1 MSARSLY
8 LRLRRTIWHMVL
20 ANPLRVAYIS
30 RQRQLFLKSAF
41 PIPAQRAIV
50 FFVPGI
56 DAVTGG
62 VMSIL
67 SIAEESR
74 RLHAIHGASVFVC
87 TLPGHPPLLRYTRFE
102 NSECLLGVDDVW
114 GVLASSSVVMIHVPE
129 VHVPEALRWL
139 EGNRARIPSCAAI
152 NVLLQNIDLCPTQED
167 MKRLASFGS
176 LSCTTAHKAYST
188 PEFEA
193 RLGCP
198 LHHLSAWV
206 SPEGFKRLDVSE
218 KDRLIIYSRDVI
230 AEKSDVLA
238 RLQRALPQFAFR
250 EIAGLTYQQYKELIA
265 RAQFSITFGEGLDGY
280 LVEPVFSG
288 GVGCAVYNDRFFTPD
303 FKALDFIYSS
313 WDDLVS
319 RFPEDVVRCE
329 EEVTYKAVSARQFE
343 HLARIYSKDVYIGN
357 IKRFYEAVFPY
368 CT

>member
-1 MSARSLY
+1 ML
-8 LRLRRTIWHMVL
+8 LG
-20 ANPLRVAYIS
+20 NPLRAASIS
-30 RQRQLFLKSAF
+30 RKRQAVLKAGF
-41 PIPAQRAIV
+41 PMPVPRAIV

-67 SIAEESR
+67 SIADESR
-74 RLHAIHGASVFVC
+74 RLQSIHGASVFVC
-87 TLPGHPPLLRYTRFE
+87 TLPGHPPLFRYTRFD
-102 NSECLLGVDDVW
+102 NSETLLGIEDVW
-114 GVLASSSVVMIHVPE
+114 GVLGASPALMIHVPE

-139 EGNRARIPSCAAI
+139 ERNRARIPRDTAI
-152 NVLLQNIDLCPTQED
+152 NVLLQNVDLCPSQAD

-206 SPEGFKRLDVSE
+206 SPEGYKRLDVSQ
-218 KDRLIIYSRDVI
+218 KDRLVIYSRDVTP
-230 AEKSDVLA
+230 EKSDVLA
-238 RLQRALPQFAFR
+238 RLQRAMPLFAFR
-250 EIAGLTYQQYKELIA
+250 EIAGLTYQQYKELITRA
-265 RAQFSITFGEGLDGY
+265 RFSVTFGEGLDGY

-288 GVGCAVYNDRFFTPD
+288 GVGSAVYNDRFFTPD

-313 WDDLVS
+313 WDDLVG
-319 RFPEDVVRCE
+319 RFPEDAARCE
-329 EEVTYKAVSARQFE
+329 DEATYRAVNARQFE
-343 HLARIYSKDVYIGN
+343 HLAGIYSKDVYVGN
-357 IKRFYEAVFPY
+357 IRRFYEAVFPNGG
-368 CT
+368 